1 MRASSLTGSAR
12 RRGLETTRAIHF
24 TGRHDHG
31 HGLYSDGVDTFI
43 SSNAESST
51 FGTAEDIQVDDPVGA
66 SEQQGLVKFG
76 NIFGTG
82 TGQIPKN
89 KRIVQAILT
98 LTTEGLGSTSTSQ
111 SGLYRLRIP
120 FDEKSTWSSAAKGIQ
135 IGTDTLPTPDARTFE
150 LVDSEGTSSFDVT
163 SSLRSWQAGM
173 PNHGW
178 AMLNS
183 GDGSWSFRSQ
193 DWAAPAER
201 PMLTVIYER

>member
-1 MRASSLTGSAR
+1 M
-12 RRGLETTRAIHF
+12 
-24 TGRHDHG
+24 
-31 HGLYSDGVDTFI
+31 DTFI
-43 SSNAESST
+43 SSNAESSA

-98 LTTEGLGSTSTSQ
+98 LTTEGLGSTSASQ
-111 SGLYRLRIP
+111 SGLYQLRIP
-120 FDEKSTWSSAAKGIQ
+120 FDEKSTWSSTAKGIQ
-135 IGTDTLPTPDARTFE
+135 IGTDTLPTPD
-150 LVDSEGTSSFDVT
+150 VT

-173 PNHGW
+173 PNYGW